1 MPPVALALWTT
12 ALLVLL
18 GGRALLGTSKSLSS
32 RFLRVITWVI
42 FAILAVSGVALAAL
56 ASSDSLRAQAFA
68 LLCTKLAKEPEMTPV
83 RCDELGL
90 RNVTG
95 DVIEFG
101 PGPGTNFK
109 CWGDV
114 AGPSSWVGVEPNT
127 NFESAQ
133 NLEAE
138 AFNLTFSRRTVW
150 LRGEDV
156 DVPAGSFDVAV
167 LTHVLCSVS
176 DPAAVLAQ
184 AARALK
190 PGGKMYVMEHVAAV
204 EGTTGR
210 SVQQLLSP
218 LFQIVAN
225 GCQFRHLAAEVAGA
239 AGFEPFE
246 VVDFLAPIP
255 IPPFKPHIRAVATKS
270 A

>member
-1 MPPVALALWTT
+1 MIALWST
-12 ALLVLL
+12 ALLILM
-18 GGRALLGTSKSLSS
+18 GGRALLGNTSKTSKL
-32 RFLRVITWVI
+32 LRVVTWAI
-42 FAILAVSGVALAAL
+42 FALLFVGGGALAAL

-68 LLCTKLAKEPEMTPV
+68 MLCIKLAKEPAMTPV
-83 RCDELGL
+83 RCDDVGL

-109 CWGDV
+109 CWSDT

-133 NLEAE
+133 NLEAQE
-138 AFNLTFSRRTVW
+138 FNLTFSRRTVW

-156 DVPAGSFDVAV
+156 DVPAGSFDAAV

-176 DPAAVLAQ
+176 DPAQVLAQ

-190 PGGKMYVMEHVAAV
+190 PGGKMYVMEHVAAE

-210 SVQQLLSP
+210 TVQQLLAP

-225 GCQFRHLAAEVAGA
+225 GCQFRNLATDVAA
-239 AGFEPFE
+239 ATGFEPFE
-246 VVDFLAPIP
+246 VVHFEAPFP
-255 IPPFKPHIRAVATKS
+255 IAPFKPHIRAVATKRS